1 MSLVYEVTVPP
12 IPAGEGPV
20 DVFVPLAPTDEH
32 QEVLDRRVEA
42 TIPGVEG
49 TESRYGNGFW
59 RGHLDASDGEPIK
72 VSVRYVIRRAHR
84 SNTDWSLVSRETY
97 TEEEQARWRP
107 FLDANERVP
116 VDGELVDSI
125 VATIAPGETDLVAIA
140 RATYDYVVDHMEYK
154 KVGTGWGNGDTYWA
168 CTERYGNCTDFHALF
183 NSLARARGIPARFG
197 IGFTVPVD
205 RPSGRLGG
213 YHCWDDFYLPDIG
226 WVPIDA
232 SEANKHPEKRDQFF
246 GTHPTDRVL
255 MTTGRDLQLGEG
267 HTAGALNYFVH
278 PHVEVGGKV
287 RKDVELLVT
296 FEDCVAP
303 CRP

>member
-1 MSLVYEVTVPP
+1 MHTLLLALSSLLAAAAAHSGQVPDTPPPRTMSLVYEVTVPP

-49 TESRYGNGFW
+49 TESRYGNRFW

-116 VDGELVDSI
+116 VDGELVD
-125 VATIAPGETDLVAIA
+125 APTMAMLAAIA
-140 RATYDYVVDHMEYK
+140 YAGVRQYLAAQPRA
-154 KVGTGWGNGDTYWA
+154 
-168 CTERYGNCTDFHALF
+168 
-183 NSLARARGIPARFG
+183 
-197 IGFTVPVD
+197 
-205 RPSGRLGG
+205 
-213 YHCWDDFYLPDIG
+213 
-226 WVPIDA
+226 
-232 SEANKHPEKRDQFF
+232 
-246 GTHPTDRVL
+246 
-255 MTTGRDLQLGEG
+255 
-267 HTAGALNYFVH
+267 
-278 PHVEVGGKV
+278 GK
-287 RKDVELLVT
+287 
-296 FEDCVAP
+296 
-303 CRP
+303 